1 MKEWTREERYKQIS
15 DYSDNYLD
23 ELAKRVAQSP
33 FRQNY
38 HIQPNTGLLNDPNG
52 FTYFDGKWHLFY
64 QWFPMGAVH
73 GLKHW
78 FHLTSTDLVQ
88 WNEEGVALFPDTPY
102 DSHGVYSGS
111 GFVKDGQLHIMYTGN
126 VRTEEWERVPNQ
138 IVARLE
144 ADGSFTKFLPP
155 AIAGN
160 PDGYTDHVR
169 DPKVW
174 EQHGIYYAV
183 IGAQRTDETGTILMY
198 RSKDALEWELMGEV
212 DTGLPEF
219 GFMWECPDLFE
230 IDGKTVLLFSPQGLE
245 PEGDRYHNIFQTG
258 YVIADDF
265 RMDELKLEHE
275 GFQELD
281 AGFDFYATQTA
292 ESPDGRRILTAWM
305 GLPDVAYP
313 TDSEDWAHC
322 LTLPRELSIKDGKL
336 IQQPV
341 RELVALRKKQ
351 ALSESGLLSE
361 AKRFERNGA
370 NCYELQLDVTF
381 LASADHAPVTL
392 DLCEDT
398 ANDKRFRIT
407 LDPSTKKITID
418 RSRCGI
424 PFAEDFGTTRTLTVE
439 QMNAVKLQI
448 FVDTSSIE
456 IFVNDGEGT
465 FTSRVFPE
473 AGETCL
479 SLAAGSTIDYRLDLW
494 ELA

>member
-38 HIQPNTGLLNDPNG
+38 HIQPSTGLLNDPNG

-78 FHLTSTDLVQ
+78 YHLTSTDLVQ
-88 WNEEGVALFPDTPY
+88 WKEEGIALLPDTEY

-126 VRTEEWERVPNQ
+126 VRTEKWERVPNQ
-138 IVARLE
+138 IVARME

-160 PDGYTDHVR
+160 PEGYTDHVR

-174 EQHGIYYAV
+174 EQHGIYYTV
-183 IGAQRTDETGTILMY
+183 IGAQRSDETGTILMY

-212 DTGLPEF
+212 DAGLPDF
-219 GFMWECPDLFE
+219 GYMWECPDLFE
-230 IDGKTVLLFSPQGLE
+230 IDGKTVLLFSPQGIE

-265 RMDELKLEHE
+265 RMDELKLEHD

-292 ESPDGRRILTAWM
+292 EGPDGRRILTAWM

-322 LTLPRELSIKDGKL
+322 LTLPRELSLKDGKL

-341 RELVALRKKQ
+341 RELVALRKEQ

-361 AKRFERNGA
+361 AKHFERSGA
-370 NCYELQLDVTF
+370 NCYELKLDVAFPAT
-381 LASADHAPVTL
+381 ADYAPVTV
-392 DLCEDT
+392 DLCEDA

-407 LDPSTKKITID
+407 LDPNTKKITID

-424 PFAEDFGTTRTLTVE
+424 PFAEEFGTTRTLALG
-439 QMNAVKLQI
+439 QMDEVKLQI

-473 AGETCL
+473 AGETGL
-479 SLAAGSTIDYRLDLW
+479 SLAAGSTIDYSLELW

>member
-1 MKEWTREERYKQIS
+1 MKVWTREERYKQTS

-78 FHLTSTDLVQ
+78 YHLTSTDLVQ
-88 WNEEGVALFPDTPY
+88 WEEEGVALLPDTAY

-111 GFVKDGQLHIMYTGN
+111 GFVKDGQLHVMYTGN
-126 VRTEEWERVPNQ
+126 VRTEKWERVPNQ
-138 IVARLE
+138 IVARME

-155 AIAGN
+155 AIAGK
-160 PDGYTDHVR
+160 PEGYTDHVR

-174 EQHGIYYAV
+174 EQHGIYYTV

-198 RSKDALEWELMGEV
+198 RSADALEWELLGEV
-212 DTGLPEF
+212 DAGLPDF

-230 IDGKTVLLFSPQGLE
+230 IDGKTVLLFSPQGIE

-265 RMDELKLEHE
+265 RMDELKLEHD
-275 GFQELD
+275 GFHELD

-322 LTLPRELSIKDGKL
+322 LTLPRELSIKEGKL

-341 RELVALRKKQ
+341 RELVALRK
-351 ALSESGLLSE
+351 ETG
-361 AKRFERNGA
+361 
-370 NCYELQLDVTF
+370 
-381 LASADHAPVTL
+381 
-392 DLCEDT
+392 
-398 ANDKRFRIT
+398 
-407 LDPSTKKITID
+407 
-418 RSRCGI
+418 
-424 PFAEDFGTTRTLTVE
+424 
-439 QMNAVKLQI
+439 
-448 FVDTSSIE
+448 
-456 IFVNDGEGT
+456 
-465 FTSRVFPE
+465 RV
-473 AGETCL
+473 
-479 SLAAGSTIDYRLDLW
+479 
-494 ELA
+494 